1 MGAWGAGN
9 FDNDTAWDW
18 AHALEEAHDLSLVEE
33 AIGRVLEAGNG
44 YLDAPDAEEAIAAAE
59 VIARLQGNPGDYAE
73 KVDEWVNENKFAVPA
88 ELAKKTHTA
97 LERILGADSELA
109 ELWGESESFD
119 EWKASVDDLK
129 ARIRV

>member
-33 AIGRVLEAGNG
+33 AIGRVLEAGG

-73 KVDEWVNENKFAVPA
+73 KVDEWVSENKFAVSA
-88 ELAKKTHTA
+88 ELAKKSHTA

-119 EWKASVDDLK
+119 EWKAAVTDLK